1 MIVFKSSYR
10 VHFVFHLRKDIGI
23 DIWINNGK
31 FTLHIIITVEQTA
44 NLENKREQNENVN
57 YPTKKN
63 SLIRNALSTIIFEDK
78 TIIFL
83 ILIWNMTFINCILLP
98 SVKWR
103 FWFEWIYYEEISVC
117 TSIKPYLSTFVV
129 RNQIFE
135 SGNQKCRIIKIQYVM
150 INDISIHS

>member
-1 MIVFKSSYR
+1 MIVFRSSYR

-63 SLIRNALSTIIFEDK
+63 SLIRNAMSTIIFQDR

-83 ILIWNMTFINCILLP
+83 ILLWNMTVINCIFLRLICMNILRKNIILY
-98 SVKWR
+98 VYQAVLKY
-103 FWFEWIYYEEISVC
+103 FCCEESNLWER
-117 TSIKPYLSTFVV
+117 KPKMS
-129 RNQIFE
+129 
-135 SGNQKCRIIKIQYVM
+135 
-150 INDISIHS
+150 HH